1 MNLLGKWNDHYRSW
15 TKHKNDLLLI
25 KYEDL
30 IKKPETEL
38 SKVIKFLKKY
48 LKFETNENKNKK
60 ILETTTFDNLKNME
74 KKGEFFENAPNKLTK
89 NKVDF
94 FHLGPKNKWQNTLD
108 KQIIDIIEKDFK
120 KEMMELG
127 YLID

>member
-1 MNLLGKWNDHYRSW
+1 MKLQEYFRLNNLSQKDFAVLVGVSEVHISQILRGIKNPSIQLIRRIETV
-15 TKHKNDLLLI
+15 TKGTVTVTDLFHH
-25 KYEDL
+25 EA
-30 IKKPETEL
+30 P
-38 SKVIKFLKKY
+38 SR
-48 LKFETNENKNKK
+48 
-60 ILETTTFDNLKNME
+60 LKNME